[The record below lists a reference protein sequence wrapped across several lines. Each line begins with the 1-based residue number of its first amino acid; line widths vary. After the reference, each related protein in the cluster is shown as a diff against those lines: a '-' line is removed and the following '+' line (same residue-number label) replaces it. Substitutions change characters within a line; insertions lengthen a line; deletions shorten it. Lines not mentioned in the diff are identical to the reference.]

1 MTMFKKARAKWT
13 ALLAVAGA
21 GLCGVANAG
30 PMTWND
36 YYDFQPD
43 RFLTAGDTALF
54 THDITD
60 GANGFNTSTDN
71 VTSYQLVF
79 DLYDDQDRS
88 GELAV
93 AWLGGSGDYFNLS
106 GTEYGGWTLIGRAQ
120 LELTGQLTVAI
131 SSLLGDFYLGS
142 SRLTVQGV
150 RAVPEPG
157 MLALFGAGLLGL
169 GLVRRKRAS
178 V

>member
-1 MTMFKKARAKWT
+1 MSLPFVLEPWHWL
-13 ALLAVAGA
+13 ALGVVLA
-21 GLCGVANAG
+21 GLEIVLPGAVLIWFGAAAVCTSGLLWLLPALGLPAQLGVFA
-30 PMTWND
+30 
-36 YYDFQPD
+36 
-43 RFLTAGDTALF
+43 
-54 THDITD
+54 
-60 GANGFNTSTDN
+60 
-71 VTSYQLVF
+71 V
-79 DLYDDQDRS
+79 
-88 GELAV
+88 LAV